1 VTDPTDSYNVT
12 AKADQAHDD
21 KWLAD
26 QVVALGVGEL
36 YDTDQHGNRR
46 YYSQKANYPVAAERF
61 VRDWRVAGALIEKT
75 IKDDKIDL
83 RCVSGSWMPSLE
95 RFDACVASSAT
106 PTYGVYLD
114 RSSESLPRAIIEA
127 CVNALT

>member
-1 VTDPTDSYNVT
+1 MTDEELAGRVHEIRKHDAPIAGCDWQT
-12 AKADQAHDD
+12 AD
-21 KWLAD
+21 
-26 QVVALGVGEL
+26 EL
-36 YDTDQHGNRR
+36 
-46 YYSQKANYPVAAERF
+46 VC
-61 VRDWRVAGALIEKT
+61 DWRVVGALMEKT
-75 IKDDKIDL
+75 IKDDRIDL

-127 CVNALT
+127 CVTVLDKEK

>member
-1 VTDPTDSYNVT
+1 MN
-12 AKADQAHDD
+12 D
-21 KWLAD
+21 KELAD
-26 QVVALGVGEL
+26 KVVALGIFTHLVMRDDLLAFHGTRAYSTSLLHHQEFISEAEL
-36 YDTDQHGNRR
+36 LI
-46 YYSQKANYPVAAERF
+46 
-61 VRDWRVAGALIEKT
+61 DWRLAGALMEKT
-75 IKDDKIDL
+75 IKDDRIDL

-127 CVNALT
+127 CVTALDKEK